1 VNDGWRAALLAAR
14 RRRGVSRARLAVGAG
29 IAADTIKAYEGG
41 LRRPSRAALVR
52 ILDELRVDRDE
63 RRAILESAGFAPD
76 DRSHVP
82 PDRLHAESVSLDDA
96 QAAVDHVRWPCFVVD
111 KFLCVVAANR
121 VAQALW
127 GVDLVREFAD
137 PLDRN
142 LLSVA
147 TSPRFADR
155 VVNWDEA
162 VGYIVAARK
171 AHDWAPEQLEQP
183 SPVLAA
189 LLERFMSGDS
199 KYVTRL
205 ADLWQRAPEQ
215 WAQKM
220 RWSYPLV
227 WNEPGIGELRF
238 ECLASAETGI
248 EGLAFNDWIPTDA
261 PTWLALGQ
269 LAAR

>member
-1 VNDGWRAALLAAR
+1 MNDNWRAALLAAR
-14 RRRGVSRARLAVGAG
+14 RRRGVTRAQLAAGAG
-29 IAADTIKAYEGG
+29 VAAATIKAYEGG

-52 ILDELRVDRDE
+52 MLDELRVEREE

-76 DRSHVP
+76 DRSRMP
-82 PDRLHAESVSLDDA
+82 DDRLRAESLSRDEA
-96 QAAVDHVRWPCFVVD
+96 AAAVEHERWPCFVVD
-111 KFLCVVAANR
+111 KFLSVVAANR

-127 GVDLVREFAD
+127 GVDLSLEFPD

-147 TSPRFADR
+147 TNPRFADR

-162 VGYIVAARK
+162 VGYIVAERK
-171 AHDWAPEQLEQP
+171 AHDWAPEHIEQP
-183 SPVLAA
+183 SALLAT
-189 LLERFMSGDS
+189 LLERFMSGDP
-199 KYVTRL
+199 KYVARL

-220 RWSYPLV
+220 RWSYPLI

-238 ECLASAETGI
+238 RCLTGI
-248 EGLAFNDWIPTDA
+248 AWGLEGLAFNDWIPADA
-261 PTWLALGQ
+261 PTWLALDH